1 METIFEIYQKPNM
14 SLDGTVNLLVIGS
27 KKRKVKKGLRI
38 SGLKHKQSDL
48 ARFKLPPFAGLPLY

>member
-1 METIFEIYQKPNM
+1 METIFEIYQKANM

-38 SGLKHKQSDL
+38 SGLNINKVT
-48 ARFKLPPFAGLPLY
+48 

>member
-27 KKRKVKKGLRI
+27 ETRKVKKGLRI
-38 SGLKHKQSDL
+38 SGLNINKVT
-48 ARFKLPPFAGLPLY
+48 